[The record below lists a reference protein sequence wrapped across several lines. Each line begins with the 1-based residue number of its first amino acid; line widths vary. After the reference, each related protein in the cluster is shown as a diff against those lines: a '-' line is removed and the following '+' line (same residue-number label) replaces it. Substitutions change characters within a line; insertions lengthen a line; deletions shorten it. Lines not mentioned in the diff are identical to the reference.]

1 MADQKR
7 PTYRRKPKDEARNPL
22 DLVSPEGVPLTLE
35 IALAG
40 DRCTAFLID
49 VLCIAVVIVAI
60 QLLGYLT
67 MSMELVSF
75 GLILTFLIRNFY
87 FMFFEQRWQG
97 ATPGKRNRGLRVI
110 DVNGGLLSVEAII
123 VRNLT
128 RDVEI
133 FLPLML
139 VFFPEYLW
147 PGAPPWAI
155 PLAGLWMLILGL
167 MPLFNR
173 QRRRVGDL
181 IAGTVVIASPQVEL
195 LGDLA
200 APAPSS
206 PQAVPAGDFVFTRD
220 QLAVYGVYELQV
232 LEKVLRRSGFD
243 EARAQMATVREKICA
258 KIGWEDEVKDDE
270 KFLRAFYAAQR
281 AHLEGRMLLGDRRED
296 KFGGAEVSA
305 PRTPPTG

>member
-1 MADQKR
+1 MADQKKPNSR
-7 PTYRRKPKDEARNPL
+7 PPKDTEARNPL

-40 DRCTAFLID
+40 DRATAFLID
-49 VLCIAVVIVAI
+49 VLCIAVVIAAI
-60 QLLGYLT
+60 QLLGFLT
-67 MSMELVSF
+67 MSVELVSI
-75 GLILTFLIRNFY
+75 GLIVTFLVRNFY

-97 ATPGKRNRGLRVI
+97 STPGKRNRGLRVI
-110 DVNGGLLSVEAII
+110 DVSGGLLSVEAII

-155 PLAGLWMLILGL
+155 PLAGLWMLVLGL

-200 APAPSS
+200 ASSPSS
-206 PQAVPAGDFVFTRD
+206 SSAAPTGKFVFSRD
-220 QLAVYGVYELQV
+220 QLGVYGVYELQV

-243 EARAQMATVREKICA
+243 EAQVQMATVREKICA

-296 KFGGAEVSA
+296 KFGGTEISEL
-305 PRTPPTG
+305 RTPPNV